1 MTFLRNSAHGGTQ
14 RRGSVLKHGEGVR
27 KAMSHYP
34 FFPWSFVLFV
44 CANKLLLRC
53 LQDKAAKSILDRP
66 LHSSSTDALKFLR
79 WLNLEERRKC
89 HRCIYAYKCINGQP
103 EHSLDIL
110 RKSDTHSYNIRNKD
124 TIKFP
129 KIRCNW
135 GKHRSRY
142 HCNTLMS

>member
-1 MTFLRNSAHGGTQ
+1 M
-14 RRGSVLKHGEGVR
+14 
-27 KAMSHYP
+27 
-34 FFPWSFVLFV
+34 LFV

-124 TIKFP
+124 TIKLP

-142 HCNTLMS
+142 HCFKYFNELERTVRNSASWPIFKKCLFYAFL